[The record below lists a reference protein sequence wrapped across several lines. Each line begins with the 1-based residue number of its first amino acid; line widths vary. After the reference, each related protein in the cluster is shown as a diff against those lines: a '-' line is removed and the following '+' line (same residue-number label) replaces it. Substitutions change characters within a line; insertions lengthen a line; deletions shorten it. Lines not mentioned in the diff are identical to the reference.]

1 MAQSGY
7 TPILIYGS
15 GTASNIPSAANLT
28 SSANGAELALNY
40 ADGKLYYKSSAGTV
54 TLLADQ
60 NAVTV
65 ATANGFG
72 GTIAK
77 ATATTTPAITIRTS
91 VTGVL
96 VGNGTAVA
104 AAVSGTDF
112 KTINSTSI
120 LGSGNISITST
131 PGGSTTQVQYNNAG
145 AFAGSANF
153 VFDGTNVG
161 IGTTSPNTAGY
172 GGSVLGI
179 YGASSTGGNLWLTSD
194 ATVAGNRAGRIGFG
208 TEGNS
213 SNKEIARV
221 WSITAGSTAGNLG
234 GDLLFNTKA
243 DGGSLTERMRITAA
257 GDVGIGTSSPG
268 TKLDIADVSG
278 GAPSFRITNSVTS
291 AWMRLVNTGGG
302 NAFIDSNVGFAF
314 RVGGSYTT
322 AATLDSS
329 GNLGLGVTPSGWDT
343 TNSVRA
349 LQLTQGAVWG
359 YSAANMYLAANNYW
373 NGTNRIYLSNN
384 TAGEYRI
391 TGNVHAWM
399 QAPSGTAGN
408 AITFTQA
415 MTLDASGNLGV
426 GVTSPSF
433 TAGSGIHVYRTS
445 GAAVRVQDASTDFDV
460 LAFNG
465 NATLTNRSNGAIVFA
480 TNNTERARIDSSGNL
495 GIGLTPVANNG
506 ILQLNSY
513 GAIKALIEGAT
524 VSATA
529 ATGTINYD
537 AATQAVV
544 YYTSNASAN
553 WTVNF
558 RGSGS
563 LSLNSMMQTGQSL
576 TVAFLVTQ
584 GSTAYYNSAV
594 QVDGSSVTPK
604 WQGGTAPSAGNAS
617 SIDSYVYTIIKTG
630 AATFTV
636 LASQTKF
643 A

>member
-268 TKLDIADVSG
+268 SKLTVSG
-278 GAPSFRITNSVTS
+278 DIQILSTNYLSFSNTAQQTYIRAAATSTLAFGTNSTEV
-291 AWMRLVNTGGG
+291 MR
-302 NAFIDSNVGFAF
+302 
-314 RVGGSYTT
+314 
-322 AATLDSS
+322 LDSS

-465 NATLTNRSNGAIVFA
+465 NATLTNRSNGAMIFA